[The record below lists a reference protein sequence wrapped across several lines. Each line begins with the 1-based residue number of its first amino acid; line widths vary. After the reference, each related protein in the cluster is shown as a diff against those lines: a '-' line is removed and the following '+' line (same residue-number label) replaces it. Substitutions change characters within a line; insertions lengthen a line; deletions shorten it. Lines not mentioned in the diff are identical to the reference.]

1 MANGTV
7 SFCCLGLGLRASFRE
22 MSEVRRPYVP
32 YSVVCKCHCRK
43 KGEFR
48 DWTNEHIDSFT
59 KKRVARRDLVNRA
72 SPVDRAHTKRPSVMS
87 SLSIRLFFLAG

>member
-22 MSEVRRPYVP
+22 MSEARRPYVP

-43 KGEFR
+43 KGDFR
-48 DWTNEHIDSFT
+48 DWTIDSFT
-59 KKRVARRDLVNRA
+59 KKRVARTDLENRA
-72 SPVDRAHTKRPSVMS
+72 SPVDRAHTRRPSVMS
-87 SLSIRLFFLAG
+87 GLSIRLFFLAG